1 MSATQV
7 AWEKVSLV
15 IVGGGP
21 AGLAA
26 ALEARRQGLS
36 DILLIERD
44 QQLGGILN
52 QCIHTGFGLHYF
64 GAELSGPEYADRFS
78 TAFDAAGIACLL
90 DTHVLEITPDRILT
104 ILSPQGIRKMAAGA
118 IILAMGCR
126 ERPRGALGIPGTR
139 CAGILTAGMAQK
151 LLNLQGLMPGRSVV
165 ILGSGD
171 IGLIMARRLTLE
183 GARVEAVVELMPYSS
198 GLTRNVVQCLQD
210 YEIPLLLSHTVV
222 ETHGRERLTGVTI
235 APVHPQTKMPDLEQS
250 RFIACDTLLLS
261 VGLIPEN
268 ELSLGAGVLLDPATR
283 GPRVDQSLATSQ
295 PGIFACGNVLHVHDL
310 VDDVSREAEQAA
322 RSAVAFLKQACRSA
336 PQADGDRYRITDP
349 VPAIAS
355 GSSTGQA
362 STLSTLPVLA
372 GPGIRS
378 VVPQLVQRDLAPET
392 VRLAFRPARVFRS
405 ASICLRDDQGQLISK
420 SQRRILTPGE
430 EARLEIPASLW
441 PGPKT
446 SHWQLSIEV

>member
-1 MSATQV
+1 MSGHLV
-7 AWEKVSLV
+7 DLEKASLV

-26 ALEARRQGLS
+26 ALEAQRQGLS

-78 TAFDAAGIACLL
+78 TAFAAAGITCLL
-90 DTHVLEITPDRILT
+90 ETHVLEITSDRVLT
-104 ILSPQGIRKMAAGA
+104 VISPQGIRKIAAGA

-151 LLNLQGLMPGRSVV
+151 LLNLQGLMPGQSVV

-183 GARVEAVVELMPYSS
+183 GAKVKAVVELMPYSS

-222 ETHGRERLTGVTI
+222 ETHGLERLTGVTI
-235 APVHPQTKMPDLEQS
+235 APVHPQTQKPDLEQS

-268 ELSLGAGVLLDPATR
+268 ELSLGAGVVLDPATR
-283 GPRVDQSLATSQ
+283 GPLVDQSLETSQ

-322 RSAVAFLKQACRSA
+322 RSAVAFLEKAAKPA
-336 PQADGDRYRITDP
+336 PQEAVDLHIKTDHE
-349 VPAIAS
+349 PAVSS
-355 GSSTGQA
+355 GMPAGQSS
-362 STLSTLPVLA
+362 LLPVLA

-378 VVPQLVQRDLAPET
+378 VVPQLILRNLDPET
-392 VRLAFRPARVFRS
+392 IRLAFRPARVYRA
-405 ASICLRDDQGQLISK
+405 ASICLRNDQGQLVMK

-430 EARLEIPASLW
+430 EARLDIPASQW
-441 PGPKT
+441 PDGET
-446 SHWQLSIEV
+446 GHWQLSIEV

>member
-1 MSATQV
+1 MNGLKV
-7 AWEKVSLV
+7 MPEKVSLV
-15 IVGGGP
+15 IIGGGP

-26 ALEARRQGLS
+26 ALEAQRQGLT

-64 GAELSGPEYADRFS
+64 GEELSGPEYADRFS
-78 TAFDAAGIACLL
+78 TAFTTAGIACLL
-90 DTHVLEITPDRILT
+90 ESHVLEITPDRVLT
-104 ILSPQGIRKMAAGA
+104 VISPLGIRKIAAGA
-118 IILAMGCR
+118 VILAMGCR

-139 CAGILTAGMAQK
+139 CAGVLTAGMAQR
-151 LLNLQGLMPGRSVV
+151 LLNLQGMMPGQSIV

-183 GARVEAVVELMPYSS
+183 GAKVEAVVELMPYSS

-222 ETHGRERLTGVTI
+222 ETHGRERLIGVTL
-235 APVHPQTKMPDLEQS
+235 APVHPQSRKPDLAQT

-268 ELSLGAGVLLDPATR
+268 ELSLGAGVVLDPATR
-283 GPRVDQSLATSQ
+283 GPRVDQRLGTSQ

-322 RSAVAFLKQACRSA
+322 RSAVAFLNETDLPA
-336 PQADGDRYRITDP
+336 PQADF
-349 VPAIAS
+349 
-355 GSSTGQA
+355 STGR
-362 STLSTLPVLA
+362 LPDQHLAAPSGWPSPEQPSLLPILA

-378 VVPQLVQRDLAPET
+378 VVPQLISRDRIPET
-392 VRLAFRPARVFRS
+392 LRLAFRPARVYRS
-405 ASICLRDDQGQLISK
+405 ASICLRDDQGQLIIK

-430 EARLEIPASLW
+430 EARLTIPASHW
-441 PGPKT
+441 PAVTAG
-446 SHWQLSIEV
+446 HWQLSIEV

>member
-1 MSATQV
+1 M
-7 AWEKVSLV
+7 EKISLV
-15 IVGGGP
+15 IIGGGP

-64 GAELSGPEYADRFS
+64 SAELSGPEYAERFS
-78 TAFDAAGIACLL
+78 TAFVTTGIACLL
-90 DTHVLEITPDRILT
+90 ETHVLEITPDRVLT
-104 ILSPQGIRKMAAGA
+104 VLSPHGIRKIAAGA

-151 LLNLQGLMPGRSVV
+151 LLNLQGLMPGESVV

-183 GARVEAVVELMPYSS
+183 GAKVEAVVELMPYSS

-235 APVHPQTKMPDLEQS
+235 APVHPQTHMPDLDQS
-250 RFIACDTLLLS
+250 RLIACDTLLLS

-268 ELSLGAGVLLDPATR
+268 ELSLGAGVVLDPATR

-295 PGIFACGNVLHVHDL
+295 SGIFACGNVLHVHDL

-322 RSAVAFLKQACRSA
+322 RSAVNFLKK
-336 PQADGDRYRITDP
+336 
-349 VPAIAS
+349 
-355 GSSTGQA
+355 SS
-362 STLSTLPVLA
+362 
-372 GPGIRS
+372 
-378 VVPQLVQRDLAPET
+378 
-392 VRLAFRPARVFRS
+392 RPARPV
-405 ASICLRDDQGQLISK
+405 A
-420 SQRRILTPGE
+420 
-430 EARLEIPASLW
+430 
-441 PGPKT
+441 
-446 SHWQLSIEV
+446 

>member
-1 MSATQV
+1 MSAPPV
-7 AWEKVSLV
+7 ALEKVSLV

-26 ALEARRQGLS
+26 ALEAQRQGLP

-44 QQLGGILN
+44 MQLGGILN

-78 TAFDAAGIACLL
+78 TAVTAAGITCLL

-104 ILSPQGIRKMAAGA
+104 ILSPQSIRKMAAGA

-235 APVHPQTKMPDLEQS
+235 APVHPQSQKPDLEQS

-268 ELSLGAGVLLDPATR
+268 ELSLGAGVRLDPATR

-310 VDDVSREAEQAA
+310 VDDVSLEAEQAA
-322 RSAVAFLKQACRSA
+322 RSAVAFLKQVPRPA
-336 PQADGDRYRITDP
+336 PQEEGNRYRRSDP
-349 VPAIAS
+349 VPAIAP
-355 GSSTGQA
+355 GS
-362 STLSTLPVLA
+362 
-372 GPGIRS
+372 
-378 VVPQLVQRDLAPET
+378 
-392 VRLAFRPARVFRS
+392 
-405 ASICLRDDQGQLISK
+405 
-420 SQRRILTPGE
+420 
-430 EARLEIPASLW
+430 
-441 PGPKT
+441 
-446 SHWQLSIEV
+446 

>member
-1 MSATQV
+1 MSGPRIV
-7 AWEKVSLV
+7 PDKVSLV

-26 ALEARRQGLS
+26 ALEAQRQGLT

-44 QQLGGILN
+44 QHLGGILN

-78 TAFDAAGIACLL
+78 TAFAAAGIACLL
-90 DTHVLEITPDRILT
+90 ESHVLEITPDRILT
-104 ILSPQGIRKMAAGA
+104 VISPLGIRKIAAGA
-118 IILAMGCR
+118 IVLAMGCR

-151 LLNLQGLMPGRSVV
+151 LLNLQGLMPGQSVV

-183 GARVEAVVELMPYSS
+183 GAKVEAVVELMPYSS

-235 APVHPQTKMPDLEQS
+235 APAHPLTHEPDLEQS

-268 ELSLGAGVLLDPATR
+268 ELSLGAGVVLDPATR

-310 VDDVSREAEQAA
+310 VDDVSREAEQAT
-322 RSAVAFLKQACRSA
+322 RSAVAFLEKAAKPVPQEAVNKRMMAESA
-336 PQADGDRYRITDP
+336 PA
-349 VPAIAS
+349 VSS
-355 GSSTGQA
+355 GMPEIQPSM
-362 STLSTLPVLA
+362 LPIQA

-378 VVPQLVQRDLAPET
+378 VVPQLIQRDQAPET
-392 VRLAFRPARVFRS
+392 IRLAFRPSRVYRS
-405 ASICLRDDQGQLISK
+405 ASICLRDDQGQLMMK

-430 EARLEIPASLW
+430 EARLDIPASHW
-441 PGPKT
+441 PDGAT
-446 SHWQLSIEV
+446 GHWQLSIEV

>member
-1 MSATQV
+1 MSAPPV
-7 AWEKVSLV
+7 VLEKVSLV

-26 ALEARRQGLS
+26 ALEAQRQGLS

-44 QQLGGILN
+44 QLLGGILN

-78 TAFDAAGIACLL
+78 TAFAAAGIACLL
-90 DTHVLEITPDRILT
+90 DTHVLEITPDRTLT
-104 ILSPQGIRKMAAGA
+104 ILSPAGIRKIAAGA

-151 LLNLQGLMPGRSVV
+151 LLNVQGLMPGQSVV

-183 GARVEAVVELMPYSS
+183 GAKVEAVVELMPYSS

-235 APVHPQTKMPDLEQS
+235 APVHPQTQKPDLEQA

-322 RSAVAFLKQACRSA
+322 RSAVAFLKQAPRPA
-336 PQADGDRYRITDP
+336 PQDDGDRYQVP
-349 VPAIAS
+349 VHVPVIAP
-355 GSSTGQA
+355 GSSTGLA
-362 STLSTLPVLA
+362 AMLPVLA

-378 VVPQLVQRDLAPET
+378 VVPQLVQRDLAPEAI
-392 VRLAFRPARVFRS
+392 RLAFRPARVYRS
-405 ASICLRDDQGQLISK
+405 ASICLRDDHGRLVLK

-430 EARLEIPASLW
+430 EARLEIPASHW
-441 PGPKT
+441 PDPVT